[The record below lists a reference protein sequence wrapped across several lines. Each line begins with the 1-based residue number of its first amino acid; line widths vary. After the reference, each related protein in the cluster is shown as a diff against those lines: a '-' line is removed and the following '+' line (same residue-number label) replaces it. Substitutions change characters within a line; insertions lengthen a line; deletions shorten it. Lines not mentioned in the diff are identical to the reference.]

1 MRVAVR
7 ADASGKMGIGH
18 LRRCLSLLNALSDL
32 GAQTFIVS
40 RSHDGVAADVMRNED
55 VDVRWL
61 PAPNSDIACEDGR
74 ETQYTQWAGVP
85 WLQDADET
93 IDALRAFAPD
103 WVIVDHY
110 ALDAQWHDRVR
121 SALKCRIFAIDD
133 LGDRELSADILLDAN
148 ASPSHSIKYEGR
160 LQRQT
165 KLLTGLRFALFSK
178 SYQDAASYIFCEEVR
193 SIGIF
198 MGGGDPLGLS
208 SQVLRILRED
218 VGFAG
223 EIEIVIGS
231 PDLVCEDLAK
241 QSAEDHKLTLS
252 VNLPQLSNFYARH
265 DLQIGAGGTATYER
279 CLLGVP
285 AIAVI
290 AAENQLAVIPELEA
304 MRAIRSAILPEV
316 KGTHLLPNAPPLDA
330 VVREL
335 IADPEK
341 RRQLSIVSRSLI
353 DAKGAERAALS
364 ILKDGMTIRRTTE
377 ADARLLH
384 VWRNHSTTRSMSL
397 NSGEIS
403 LAHHVEWLKA
413 ALADAQRVLLMAQI
427 GNRPI
432 GTIRFDLIKRDV
444 WRVSLFLDPDL
455 HMLGLGKH
463 MLELGEQALKAQIE
477 SDFVIQ
483 AEVIPG
489 NAVSANMFVRGGYNG
504 GPIEFWKNFNVERDQ

>member
-7 ADASGKMGIGH
+7 ADAASKIGTGH
-18 LRRCLSLLNALSDL
+18 IRRCLSLLNALRAL

-40 RSHDGVAADVMRNED
+40 RSHDRVAPDVMRNED
-55 VDVRWL
+55 VDVCWL
-61 PAPNSDIACEDGR
+61 PAPDPDMAREEGR
-74 ETQYTQWAGVP
+74 ETSHERWAGVP

-93 IDALRAFAPD
+93 IDALRVFAPD

-110 ALDAQWHDRVR
+110 ALDARWHDRVR
-121 SALKCRIFAIDD
+121 SALNCRFFAIDD
-133 LGDRELSADILLDAN
+133 LGDRALSADILLDAN
-148 ASPSHSIKYEGR
+148 ASSSHSIKYECR

-165 KLLTGLRFALFSK
+165 KLLTGLRFALFSE
-178 SYQDAASYIFCEEVR
+178 SYKTAASYLFCEEVR

-208 SQVLRILRED
+208 AQVLQTLRED

-223 EIEIVIGS
+223 VIEIVIGS
-231 PDLVCEDLAK
+231 ADFVSEELAEK
-241 QSAEDHKLTLS
+241 CAEDNNLTLS
-252 VNLPQLSNFYARH
+252 VNLPELSSFYTRH

-285 AIAVI
+285 TIALA
-290 AAENQLAVIPELEA
+290 AAENQLAVIPELES
-304 MRAIRSAILPEV
+304 MGAIRSALLPTV
-316 KGTHLLPNAPPLDA
+316 KDTHLLPNAPSLAA

-335 IADPEK
+335 IADPDK
-341 RRQLSIVSRSLI
+341 RRQLSIISRSLI

-384 VWRNHSTTRSMSL
+384 AWRNHPKTRSTSL
-397 NSGEIS
+397 NAEEIS
-403 LAHHVEWLKA
+403 LSHHVEWLKA
-413 ALADAQRVLLMAQI
+413 ALADQDRVLLIAQI

-432 GTIRFDLIKRDV
+432 GTIRFDLIERDV

-455 HMLGLGKH
+455 HTLGLGKI
-463 MLELGEQALKAQIE
+463 MLQLGEQDLKSQSAG
-477 SDFVIQ
+477 DFVVR
-483 AEVIPG
+483 AEVVAG
-489 NAVSANMFVRGGYNG
+489 NAVSANMFVRGGYSG

>member
-7 ADASGKMGIGH
+7 ADASGKMGTGH
-18 LRRCLSLLNALSDL
+18 LRRCLSLLNALDAL
-32 GAQTFIVS
+32 GAQTFVIS
-40 RSHDGVAADVMRNED
+40 RAYDGVGADVMRNEN
-55 VDVRWL
+55 VSVCWL
-61 PAPNSDIACEDGR
+61 PAPDPDMAR
-74 ETQYTQWAGVP
+74 EKGPETSHMQWAGVP

-121 SALKCRIFAIDD
+121 SALSCRIFAIDD
-133 LGDRELSADILLDAN
+133 LGDRALSADTLLDAN
-148 ASPSHSIKYEGR
+148 ASSSHASKYEGR

-178 SYQDAASYIFCEEVR
+178 AYQAAASYAFCEEIR

-208 SQVLRILRED
+208 AQVLQTLRHD
-218 VGFAG
+218 VGFEG

-231 PDLVCEDLAK
+231 PDLVSEELVEKCTN
-241 QSAEDHKLTLS
+241 DHNLKLS
-252 VNLPQLSNFYARH
+252 VNLPELSSFYARH

-285 AIAVI
+285 TIAMV
-290 AAENQLAVIPELEA
+290 AAENQLAVIPELES
-304 MRAIRSAILPEV
+304 MGAIRSALLPTV
-316 KGTHLLPNAPPLDA
+316 AGTHLLPNAPTLDA

-335 IADPEK
+335 IADPGK
-341 RRQLSIVSRSLI
+341 RRQMSIVSRSLI

-364 ILKDGMTIRRTTE
+364 ILKDDMTIRRTTE
-377 ADARLLH
+377 ADAHLLH
-384 VWRNHSTTRSMSL
+384 AWRNHSTTRSMSL
-397 NSGEIS
+397 NSEEIS
-403 LAHHVEWLKA
+403 LAHHVEWLNA
-413 ALADAQRVLLMAQI
+413 ALADPDRVLLIAQI

-432 GTIRFDLIKRDV
+432 GTIRFDLIENNA

-455 HMLGLGKH
+455 HTLGLGKH
-463 MLELGEQALKAQIE
+463 MLQLGEQELKSRID
-477 SDFVIQ
+477 SDFVVR
-483 AEVIPG
+483 AEVVSG
-489 NAVSANMFVRGGYNG
+489 NAVSANMFVRGGYSG
-504 GPIEFWKNFNVERDQ
+504 GPIEFWKSFNMERDQ